1 MSGFPTY
8 QELTATDATE
18 PLGVCGEASVSSSQL
33 KPVACMEV
41 MHNRSLS
48 HESIVN
54 PLVLDCRQFGPS
66 IGAMVIENELP
77 TNGRDGSGVPDHIS
91 ADTLKFFNIGF
102 TRKL

>member
-18 PLGVCGEASVSSSQL
+18 PLGVCGEASISSSQL